1 MFEELEN
8 TLKEIKVE
16 LGLYR
21 QLFALSIDALTT
33 QKQVAKFLGISQK
46 TLYLY
51 IRNGILVE
59 GIHYIKNK
67 KIEFIP
73 YKVIEF
79 KQEHSSKRSF
89 ANKVEHQINPIASKF
104 IRQKNG

>member
-8 TLKEIKVE
+8 TLKEIKIE

-21 QLFALSIDALTT
+21 QLFALSIEALTT
-33 QKQVAKFLGISQK
+33 QKQVAKFLGVSQK

-51 IRNGILVE
+51 IKSGVLVE

-73 YKVIEF
+73 YKIIEF
-79 KQEHSSKRSF
+79 KQQNGCKKI
-89 ANKVEHQINPIASKF
+89 AVNVQHQINPIASKF
-104 IRQKNG
+104 LKQQHG